1 MKNIVIPVSQAR
13 RADKPGLPKTFT
25 PPEPATTP
33 PSSSHESH
41 RQREDRSL
49 QQSIATLLGSTP
61 YLDLT
66 IAESKAHARSLISS
80 LRRKVED
87 HIDFSKVFKKIVGLF
102 RFLKKTPC
110 KHVAH
115 YLLHRRMKLETVGKV
130 AKKSELELLEFEKLL
145 KESQRREKKKVV
157 AQINHDSKIEL
168 TKCTIRPK
176 MRKLGL
182 LRSL

>member
-1 MKNIVIPVSQAR
+1 MKNIVVPVSQIR

-49 QQSIATLLGSTP
+49 QQSLATLLGGTP

-66 IAESKAHARSLISS
+66 IAESKAHSRTLISS

-102 RFLKKTPC
+102 RFMKKTPC
-110 KHVAH
+110 RH
-115 YLLHRRMKLETVGKV
+115 L
-130 AKKSELELLEFEKLL
+130 
-145 KESQRREKKKVV
+145 
-157 AQINHDSKIEL
+157 AQD
-168 TKCTIRPK
+168 
-176 MRKLGL
+176 
-182 LRSL
+182 